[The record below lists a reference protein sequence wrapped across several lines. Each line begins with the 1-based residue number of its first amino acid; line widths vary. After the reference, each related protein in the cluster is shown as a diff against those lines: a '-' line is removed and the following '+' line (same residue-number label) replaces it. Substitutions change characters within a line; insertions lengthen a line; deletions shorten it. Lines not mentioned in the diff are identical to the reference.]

1 MRRIE
6 NISPIRVF
14 LIVLAVAFAV
24 EMSIMVVMETL
35 DPPRPQGMWLSLL
48 DAVVLVM
55 VLCPV
60 IWLLLVKPLRKTL
73 IDRSRL
79 MAHLLTL
86 EEDERAKLAR
96 DLHDELGQTQTAV
109 LLGARSITSATSLNL
124 AHERAEEVARTA
136 AIAIEATRRLTR
148 GLSPMV
154 LIDLGL
160 AAAAERLCEDIAAA
174 GAVPIDCTIDLG
186 AGRPP
191 REIEI
196 ALYRVLQE
204 ALTNTVKH
212 ARASRV
218 QVTLQATSEAITLTI
233 ADDGRGLPTNG
244 SGDRSGGMGMAN
256 MRERVGLLNGTLAV
270 QSAPNRGTTITSCI
284 PLPPTGRAA

>member
-6 NISPIRVF
+6 NISPTRVF
-14 LIVLAVAFAV
+14 LIVLASAFAV
-24 EMSIMVVMETL
+24 ELCIMVAMEML
-35 DPPRPQGMWLSLL
+35 GPPRRPSMWLSLL
-48 DAVVLVM
+48 DALVLVM

-60 IWLLLVKPLRKTL
+60 IWLLLVYPLRRTL
-73 IDRSRL
+73 IERSKL
-79 MAHLLTL
+79 MAHLLTI

-109 LLGARSITSATSLNL
+109 LLGARSITSATSL
-124 AHERAEEVARTA
+124 AHAQERAEEVARA
-136 AIAIEATRRLTR
+136 AAMAIEATRRLTR

-160 AAAAERLCEDIAAA
+160 PAAVERLCEDVAAA
-174 GAVPIDCTIDLG
+174 SAVQIDCTIDLG
-186 AGRPP
+186 GGRPP

-212 ARASRV
+212 ACASRV
-218 QVTLQATSEAITLTI
+218 QVALKATSEAITLTI
-233 ADDGRGLPTNG
+233 ADDGKGLPTNA
-244 SGDRSGGMGMAN
+244 SGGRPGGMGMAN
-256 MRERVGLLNGTLAV
+256 MRERVGLLNGTLTV
-270 QSAPNRGTTITSCI
+270 QSAPNRGTTIVARM
-284 PLPPTGRAA
+284 PVAPTGNAA